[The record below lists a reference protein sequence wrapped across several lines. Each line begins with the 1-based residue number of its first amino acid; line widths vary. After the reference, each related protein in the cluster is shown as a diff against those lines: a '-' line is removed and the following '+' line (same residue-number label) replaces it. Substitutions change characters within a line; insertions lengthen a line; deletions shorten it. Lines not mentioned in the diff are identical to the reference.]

1 MSGLTV
7 VCHQIRSPDNLGS
20 IARLMA
26 NFGLQR
32 LVLSDP
38 VTLDLKG
45 AEKMAVG
52 AAQVLRDVAVAKDL
66 SEALSTCV
74 YAVGTTSRAVKGRQ
88 MLTPQEAADA
98 LRAHASRGPVAL
110 VLGGEKRGLSDD
122 ELAVCQ
128 GVSCVQT
135 SEEQPSL
142 NVSQAAALYFWLWNQ
157 QSPASETEDTG
168 ANLKTVH
175 ALEQKMS
182 EALLAAGF
190 LNPQAP
196 QHVLKELSRSLVAG
210 RLTQRE
216 AELWLSAFEHVRR
229 TLTSSASRRAD

>member
-26 NFGLQR
+26 NFGLKR

-38 VTLDLKG
+38 VTMDLKG

-52 AAQVLRDVAVAKDL
+52 AAQVLRDVAVAKEL

-74 YAVGTTSRAVKGRQ
+74 YAVGTTSRAVKGRR

-98 LRAHASRGPVAL
+98 LRTHASRGPVAL

-122 ELAVCQ
+122 ELALCQ
-128 GVSCVQT
+128 GISSVQT
-135 SEEQPSL
+135 SAEQPSL

-157 QSPASETEDTG
+157 QQPAPSANEG

-175 ALEQKMS
+175 ALEEKMS

-196 QHVLKELSRSLVAG
+196 QHVLKELSRSLVEG

-229 TLTSSASRRAD
+229 TITSSASRRGD

>member
-26 NFGLQR
+26 NFGLKR

-38 VTLDLKG
+38 VTMDLKG

-52 AAQVLRDVAVAKDL
+52 AAQVLRDVAVAKEL
-66 SEALSTCV
+66 SEALSACV
-74 YAVGTTSRAVKGRQ
+74 YAVGTTSRAVKGRR

-110 VLGGEKRGLSDD
+110 VLGGEKRGLSDE
-122 ELAVCQ
+122 ELALCQ
-128 GVSCVQT
+128 GVSSVQT
-135 SEEQPSL
+135 SAEQPSL

-157 QSPASETEDTG
+157 QAPAPPASEG

-175 ALEQKMS
+175 ALEEKMS

-190 LNPQAP
+190 LNRQAP
-196 QHVLKELSRSLVAG
+196 QHVLKELSRSLVEG

-216 AELWLSAFEHVRR
+216 AELWLSAFEHLRR
-229 TLTSSASRRAD
+229 TITSSASRRGD